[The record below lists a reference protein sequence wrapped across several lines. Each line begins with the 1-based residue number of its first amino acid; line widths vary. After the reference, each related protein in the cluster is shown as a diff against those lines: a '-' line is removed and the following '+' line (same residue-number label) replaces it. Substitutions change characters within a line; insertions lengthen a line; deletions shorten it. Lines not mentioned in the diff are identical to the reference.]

1 MIDLTKILNEGDT
14 IFCSFVGLN
23 CKIVQ
28 MFNDAIYPIYIQAC
42 EQNSN
47 FATVVT
53 KEGKFANRENAEC
66 VIWPD
71 KNTRTWEN
79 YQKYNLGDIVYLCN
93 SNSVAVIKEKD
104 PTGYYRS
111 FFVYRLNSKTF
122 LTNQL
127 IEPSRKATKEEIE
140 EMRDEMD
147 KQGIYFDY
155 VTCKFEKLL
164 NPEDSTF
171 VDVVNPK
178 NVYWF
183 IIPKDLDHRQ
193 MLMNKLKSLSEV
205 VIKTI
210 DFKDKPSCVGHIAF
224 NCCNKIYTLDFDSD
238 VAKVIMMFGKELK
251 INS

>member
-140 EMRDEMD
+140 EMRDEM
-147 KQGIYFDY
+147 
-155 VTCKFEKLL
+155 
-164 NPEDSTF
+164 
-171 VDVVNPK
+171 
-178 NVYWF
+178 
-183 IIPKDLDHRQ
+183 
-193 MLMNKLKSLSEV
+193 
-205 VIKTI
+205 
-210 DFKDKPSCVGHIAF
+210 
-224 NCCNKIYTLDFDSD
+224 
-238 VAKVIMMFGKELK
+238 
-251 INS
+251 